1 MTAPPTPAS
10 RSDLSGPLV
19 QALSGRSCAHLA
31 ILLRSLDEVPEAQAA
46 FYAVGARRNGWLLH
60 HALPGRAAE
69 ERAALTAAGLDIAAL
84 EAEGRMLIDE
94 WAISE
99 PPETWAQRWVAVAQ
113 RAIARGFDAVW
124 WTGYP
129 VGPDDELYRTLVAYD
144 QAWEACIHG
153 RPSVSMCLYIA
164 EGLPEPERD
173 RREAQL
179 GAFHDA
185 LLVPAG
191 EQGVRLVLRAPP
203 SPELVEAVLP
213 SAPRRPEPPADL
225 SAREL
230 EVLTLMGEGMRNRE
244 IADRLVI
251 SEATVK
257 THVRHVLEKLRMRNR
272 AEAAAFAAR
281 YLL

>member
-1 MTAPPTPAS
+1 MAGPAT
-10 RSDLSGPLV
+10 RSQADLSGPLGD
-19 QALSGRSCAHLA
+19 ALRGRSCAHLA
-31 ILLRSLDEVPEAQAA
+31 ILLRSLDEVPAAQAS

-60 HALPGRAAE
+60 HALPGRADE
-69 ERAALTAAGLDIAAL
+69 ERAALTAAGLDVARL
-84 EAEGRMLIDE
+84 EAAGQMLVDE
-94 WAISE
+94 WAVTE

-129 VGPDDELYRTLVAYD
+129 VGPDDELYRTLVQYD

-153 RPSVSMCLYIA
+153 RPSVSMCLYVA
-164 EGLPEPERD
+164 EGLPEPERE
-173 RREAQL
+173 RREAEL

-185 LLVPAG
+185 LLVHADH
-191 EQGVRLVLRAPP
+191 GVRLVLRAPP

-213 SAPRRPEPPADL
+213 AQQRPPEPVADL

-230 EVLTLMGEGMRNRE
+230 EVLTMMGGGLRNRE
-244 IADRLVI
+244 IAEKLVI
-251 SEATVK
+251 GEATVK